1 MPGHFT
7 FYCNSIQ
14 EGIAFFDE
22 TEAKHALQVLRYGV
36 GDNISFSDG
45 MGNRYDGVIS
55 KGNKQGF
62 EASIAKKTS
71 IAKPTGLHVY
81 VSILKSG
88 DRMEWAVEKCTE
100 LGVSSMVFF
109 QSQNGERGK
118 ANLARM
124 QKVAVSAMK
133 QSHGAWMPEISQL
146 SWKEVL
152 EAKTVGGR
160 YIAYCGEQQ
169 KIPVSAVSL
178 PAAILIGPE
187 GDFSKVEINEA
198 IEAGWKPLDLG
209 SQILRTETAV
219 VAISAALRLR

>member
-1 MPGHFT
+1 MPGNFT

-14 EGIAFFDE
+14 GEVAFFDE
-22 TEAKHALQVLRYGV
+22 TEAKHALQVLRYDV
-36 GDNISFSDG
+36 GDEISFTDG
-45 MGNRYDGVIS
+45 MGNLYEGLIAR
-55 KGNKQGF
+55 GNKQGF
-62 EASIAKKTS
+62 ETSITKKTS
-71 IAKPTGLHVY
+71 IEKPIGLDVC

-118 ANLARM
+118 INLARM

-133 QSHGAWMPEISQL
+133 QSHGAWMPEILQY

-152 EAKTVGGR
+152 EANKMGDR
-160 YIAYCGEQQ
+160 YIAYCGERE
-169 KIPVSAVSL
+169 KFSVSSISL
-178 PAAILIGPE
+178 PGTILIGPE
-187 GDFSKVEINEA
+187 GDFSKAEIEEA
-198 IEAGWKPLDLG
+198 IQAGWKPLDLG
-209 SQILRTETAV
+209 TQILRTETAV